1 MANALFNALGNNMLG
16 GDISNIIAQ
25 VQQFQRN
32 FKGDAKAEVA
42 KLNLTQEQMNT
53 LVPIAN
59 QIMAMMPK

>member
-1 MANALFNALGNNMLG
+1 MANPLFNAIGNSILG

-25 VQQFQRN
+25 VQQFQQN

-53 LVPIAN
+53 LAPIAN

>member
-1 MANALFNALGNNMLG
+1 MANALFNALGNSVLG
-16 GDISNIIAQ
+16 GYISNIIAQ
-25 VQQFQRN
+25 VQQFQKT
-32 FKGDAKAEVA
+32 FTGDARAEVA